1 MDRERTRTAQEMSED
16 ERRSKALDAYYEAY
30 EEYRQLDNVRHHLY
44 SDVYGNALIEIHRYN
59 GERRGELVLRVK
71 RKEEDLDGVA
81 ADTSAYEWA
90 ANSLW
95 DMIHKKRAEQGAGPA
110 RESA

>member
-1 MDRERTRTAQEMSED
+1 MEEKRKGTMREMTED
-16 ERRSKALDAYYEAY
+16 ERRHTAIKAYFQAY

-44 SDVYGNALIEIHRYN
+44 ADVYGNALIEIHRYY

-71 RKEEDLDGVA
+71 RKDEDLEGVSA
-81 ADTSAYEWA
+81 ETAAYEWA
-90 ANSLW
+90 ADSLQ
-95 DMIHKKRAEQGAGPA
+95 DMIKKVSAEQGLA